1 MTPVYEYSKLANAE
15 DMKRLREILSQCFIG
30 TLGDQESYINIIGI
44 DNFRILHQK
53 EQIAG
58 GLAILPM
65 GQWWGSQR
73 VPMGGIAAVGIA
85 PEYRGTGAAITMIQQ
100 TLKELHVRSVPISVL
115 YPATQRLYRKAGYE
129 QAGNFCAWEIACD
142 TLSTT
147 EQPLPVIRVEFDIK
161 VLSEL
166 YQQKARLTNG
176 HLDRYPAIWERLI
189 EPDEKEVFYTYLIGS
204 ANQPE
209 GYIIFS
215 QHRTE
220 EGSILR
226 IKDWVL
232 LTTAA
237 VQSFWNFIASHRSQ
251 IEKVRWRSS
260 VVDYLGLVLPEQT
273 AKIKSTIRWMLRVID
288 VVKALEMRGY
298 PPGVDT
304 ELHLEIQDDLFAEN
318 NGKFILAVSNG
329 RGEVTSGGKGELQLD
344 IKGLVPLYTG
354 LFTPQQL
361 QLAGKLTATE
371 SALLAAT
378 QIFTGASPWMP
389 DFF

>member
-1 MTPVYEYSKLANAE
+1 MTSVYEYSKLANAE
-15 DMKRLREILSQCFIG
+15 ELKRLGEILGQCFIG
-30 TLGDQESYINIIGI
+30 RLEDQESYINIIGV

-53 EQIAG
+53 GQIAG
-58 GLAILPM
+58 GLAIIPM

-85 PEYRGTGAAITMIQQ
+85 PEYRGTGAAITMIQH
-100 TLKELHVRSVPISVL
+100 TLKELHTRSVPISVL

-129 QAGNFCAWEIACD
+129 QAGNFCTWEIPCD

-147 EQPLPVIRVEFDIK
+147 KQPLPVVRVEFDMQ
-161 VLSEL
+161 VLNQL
-166 YQQKARLTNG
+166 YQQKARVING
-176 HLDRYPAIWERLI
+176 HLDRYQAIWNSLSK
-189 EPDEKEVFYTYLIGS
+189 PDENETVYTYLIGS
-204 ANQPE
+204 INQPE

-226 IKDWVL
+226 IKDWAL

-251 IEKVRWRSS
+251 IKKVRWRSS
-260 VVDYLGLVLPEQT
+260 VIDYLGLVLPEQT
-273 AKIKSTIRWMLRVID
+273 AKIKSTMRWMLRVID

-298 PPGVDT
+298 SPGIQT
-304 ELHLEIQDDLFAEN
+304 EVHLEIQDDLFAEN
-318 NGKFILAVSNG
+318 NGKFILTVSNG
-329 RGEVTSGGKGELQLD
+329 RGEVTSGGKGELQLN
-344 IKGLVPLYTG
+344 IKGLAPLYTG

-378 QIFTGASPWMP
+378 QIFTGPSPWTP

>member
-1 MTPVYEYSKLANAE
+1 MTSVYEYSKLANAE
-15 DMKRLREILSQCFIG
+15 DVKRLGEILGQCFIG
-30 TLGDQESYINIIGI
+30 TLEDQESYINIIGA

-100 TLKELHVRSVPISVL
+100 TLKELHTRSVPISVL

-129 QAGNFCAWEIACD
+129 QAGSFCTWEIACE
-142 TLSTT
+142 TIPTT
-147 EQPLPVIRVEFDIK
+147 KQPLPVIRVEFEMK
-161 VLSEL
+161 VLDEL
-166 YQQKARLTNG
+166 YQQKARLING
-176 HLDRYPAIWERLI
+176 HLDRYQAIWDRLG
-189 EPDEKEVFYTYLIGS
+189 EPDEKETVYTYLIGS

-232 LTTAA
+232 LTNAA
-237 VQSFWNFIASHRSQ
+237 LQSFWNFIASHRSQ
-251 IEKVRWRSS
+251 IDKLRWRSS
-260 VVDYLGLVLPEQT
+260 IIDDLGLGLPEQT
-273 AKIKSTIRWMLRVID
+273 AKIKSTMRWMLRVID

-298 PPGVDT
+298 PPGIEA

-318 NGKFILAVSNG
+318 NGKFVLAVSNG
-329 RGEVTSGGKGELQLD
+329 RGEVTSGGKGELQLE
-344 IKGLVPLYTG
+344 IKGLAPLYTS

-378 QIFTGASPWMP
+378 QIFTNPSPWTP

>member
-1 MTPVYEYSKLANAE
+1 M
-15 DMKRLREILSQCFIG
+15 
-30 TLGDQESYINIIGI
+30 
-44 DNFRILHQK
+44 
-53 EQIAG
+53 
-58 GLAILPM
+58 PM

-85 PEYRGTGAAITMIQQ
+85 PEYRGTGAAITMIQH
-100 TLKELHVRSVPISVL
+100 TLKELHTRNVPISIL
-115 YPATQRLYRKAGYE
+115 YPAIQRLYRKAGYE
-129 QAGNFCAWEIACD
+129 QAGSFCAWEIPSE

-147 EQPLPVIRVEFDIK
+147 EQLLPVVRVGFDIK
-161 VLSEL
+161 ILNQL
-166 YQQKARLTNG
+166 YQQKAKLING
-176 HLDRYPAIWERLI
+176 HLDRYQAIWDMLI
-189 EPDEKEVFYTYLIGS
+189 EPDEKETVYTYLIGS

-220 EGSILR
+220 DGSILR

-237 VQSFWNFIASHRSQ
+237 LQSFWNLIASHRSQ
-251 IEKVRWRSS
+251 IDKVRWRSS
-260 VVDYLGLVLPEQT
+260 VVDYLGLLLPEQI
-273 AKIKSTIRWMLRVID
+273 AKIKSTKRWMLRVID

-298 PPGVDT
+298 PPT
-304 ELHLEIQDDLFAEN
+304 IEAELHLEIQDDLFAEN

-329 RGEVTSGGKGELQLD
+329 RGEVISGGKGELQLD
-344 IKGLVPLYTG
+344 IKGLAPLYTG

-378 QIFTGASPWMP
+378 QIFTGAFPWTP

>member
-1 MTPVYEYSKLANAE
+1 MTPVYKYSKLANAE
-15 DMKRLREILSQCFIG
+15 DGKRLGEILSQCFIG
-30 TLGDQESYINIIGI
+30 APGDQEKYINSIGVE
-44 DNFRILHQK
+44 NFRILHQQG
-53 EQIAG
+53 QIVG
-58 GLAILPM
+58 GLAIIPM
-65 GQWWGSQR
+65 GQWWGSQAI
-73 VPMGGIAAVGIA
+73 PMGGIAAVGIA
-85 PEYRGTGAAITMIQQ
+85 PEYRGTGAAIAMMQH
-100 TLKELHVRSVPISVL
+100 TLKELHARSIPLSAL

-129 QAGNFCAWEIACD
+129 QGGSFCTWEIPCE
-142 TLSTT
+142 TIPTT
-147 EQPLPVIRVEFDIK
+147 EQPLPVVRVDFDIK
-161 VLSEL
+161 VLNEL
-166 YQQKARLTNG
+166 YQQKARLING
-176 HLDRYPAIWERLI
+176 HLDRHQAIWERLSKP
-189 EPDEKEVFYTYLIGS
+189 EEQQTVYTYLIGS

-220 EGSILR
+220 DGSILR

-237 VQSFWNFIASHRSQ
+237 LQSFWNFIAGHRSQ

-260 VVDYLGLVLPEQT
+260 VVDSLTLLLPEQT
-273 AKIKSTIRWMLRVID
+273 AKIKSTTRWMLRVID

-298 PPGVDT
+298 SPGIEA
-304 ELHLEIQDDLFAEN
+304 ELHLDIQDDLFAEN
-318 NGKFILAVSNG
+318 NGKFILAVSHG
-329 RGEVTSGGKGELQLD
+329 HGEVTSGGKGELQLD
-344 IKGLVPLYTG
+344 VKGLAPLYTG

-361 QLAGKLTATE
+361 QLTKKLTATE

>member
-1 MTPVYEYSKLANAE
+1 MTSVYEYSKLANAE
-15 DMKRLREILSQCFIG
+15 DLKRLGEILGQCFIG
-30 TLGDQESYINIIGI
+30 TPEDQESYINIIGV

-100 TLKELHVRSVPISVL
+100 TLKELHARSVPISVL

-129 QAGNFCAWEIACD
+129 QAGSFCTWEIACE
-142 TLSTT
+142 TIPTT
-147 EQPLPVIRVEFDIK
+147 EQPLPVVRVEFDIK
-161 VLSEL
+161 FLNEL
-166 YQQKARLTNG
+166 YQQKARLING
-176 HLDRYPAIWERLI
+176 HLDRYQAIWDRLGK
-189 EPDEKEVFYTYLIGS
+189 PDEKETVYTYFIGS

-209 GYIIFS
+209 GYIVFS

-232 LTTAA
+232 LTNAA

-260 VVDYLGLVLPEQT
+260 IVDYLGLLLPEQT
-273 AKIKSTIRWMLRVID
+273 AKIKSTMRWMLRIIN

-298 PPGVDT
+298 PPGIEA

-318 NGKFILAVSNG
+318 NGKFILAVSKG

-378 QIFTGASPWMP
+378 QIFTSPFPWIP

>member
-1 MTPVYEYSKLANAE
+1 MTSVYEYSKLANAE
-15 DMKRLREILSQCFIG
+15 DVKRLGEILGQCFIG
-30 TLGDQESYINIIGI
+30 TLEDQESYINIIGV

-100 TLKELHVRSVPISVL
+100 TLKELHTRSVPISVL

-129 QAGNFCAWEIACD
+129 QAGSFCTWEIACE
-142 TLSTT
+142 TIPTT
-147 EQPLPVIRVEFDIK
+147 KQPLPVVRVEFDMQ
-161 VLSEL
+161 VLDEL
-166 YQQKARLTNG
+166 YQQKARLING
-176 HLDRYPAIWERLI
+176 HLDRYQAIWNALSK
-189 EPDEKEVFYTYLIGS
+189 PDENEAVYTYLIGS
-204 ANQPE
+204 INQPE

-251 IEKVRWRSS
+251 IKKVRWRSS
-260 VVDYLGLVLPEQT
+260 IVDYLGLGLPEQT
-273 AKIKSTIRWMLRVID
+273 AKIKSTMRWMLRVID

-298 PPGVDT
+298 PPGIEA

-318 NGKFILAVSNG
+318 NGKFILAISNG
-329 RGEVTSGGKGELQLD
+329 RGEVTSGGKGELQLE
-344 IKGLVPLYTG
+344 IKGLAPLYTS

-371 SALLAAT
+371 SALIAAT
-378 QIFTGASPWMP
+378 QIFTSPSPWIP

>member
-1 MTPVYEYSKLANAE
+1 MTSVYEYSKLANAE
-15 DMKRLREILSQCFIG
+15 ELKRLGEILGQCFIG
-30 TLGDQESYINIIGI
+30 RREDQESYINIIGV

-53 EQIAG
+53 GQIAG
-58 GLAILPM
+58 GLAIIPM

-129 QAGNFCAWEIACD
+129 QAGSFCAWEIPCD

-147 EQPLPVIRVEFDIK
+147 KQLLPVVRVEFDMQ
-161 VLSEL
+161 VLNQL

-176 HLDRYPAIWERLI
+176 HLDRDQAIWERLI
-189 EPDEKEVFYTYLIGS
+189 EPDDKEVFYTYLIGS

-226 IKDWVL
+226 IKDWAL

-237 VQSFWNFIASHRSQ
+237 LQSFWNFIASHRSQ
-251 IEKVRWRSS
+251 IKKVRWRSS

-273 AKIKSTIRWMLRVID
+273 AKIKSTMRWMLRVID

-298 PPGVDT
+298 PPGIEA
-304 ELHLEIQDDLFAEN
+304 ELHLEIKDDLFAEN
-318 NGKFILAVSNG
+318 NGKFILVISNG
-329 RGEVTSGGKGELQLD
+329 HGEVTSGGKGELQLD
-344 IKGLVPLYTG
+344 IKGLAPLYTG
-354 LFTPQQL
+354 FFTPQQL

-371 SALLAAT
+371 SALLVAT
-378 QIFTGASPWMP
+378 QIFTGASPWTP